1 MMLMHTL
8 RYKNSN
14 IPDAADDDE
23 NEDGYSVD
31 KKAKSKPKPKK
42 QKQKAKKASPRAAE
56 KDPPKSS
63 KAPTR
68 KQDGLSAGYKAGSFN
83 EERMKYIRALMADEG
98 LSWKDASASWV
109 VSDRRAELL
118 AGMSPSELSR
128 RRFKLPKAKS

>member
-14 IPDAADDDE
+14 IPDDADDDE

-31 KKAKSKPKPKK
+31 
-42 QKQKAKKASPRAAE
+42 KQKAKKASPRAAE

-109 VSDRRAELL
+109 VSDRRRKLL

-128 RRFKLPKAKS
+128 RRVKLPKAKS